1 MEAYAII
8 ETGGKQYKV
17 QEGDIV
23 DIELV
28 KGEEGSILE
37 FDTLAISDGKDL
49 KVGLPKV
56 DGAKVSA
63 SIVKSFRG
71 KKIYSFKKKRR
82 KGYRRKIGHR
92 QDLIQIKVNKITS

>member
-17 QEGDIV
+17 QKGDTV

-28 KGEEGSILE
+28 DGEEGSVLE
-37 FDTLAISDGKDL
+37 FDTLAVSDGNTL
-49 KVGLPKV
+49 KLGSPVV
-56 DGAKVSA
+56 EGAKVSA

-92 QDLIQIKVNKITS
+92 QDLLKIKVDKITS